1 MSISPEEKKR
11 YFQETAIALRR
22 EGFRIEPSVGG
33 RLGVWLDDHP
43 ICEVDQIGGITY
55 RSDNIPTPE
64 YVAAKDKAYRIVCTT
79 AEYMRQM
86 EQAPP
91 LKASGLEG
99 RYKVLADFN
108 GTVLA
113 GTQGKYGMEF
123 VTWDW
128 DYDRKG
134 VSHGHY
140 FTGNYEGAKQDFA
153 TRSGLIP
160 EQRLFKD
167 EQLIEIYRCCADTL
181 DAGLDLTYEQEKCIK
196 SVQEQI
202 EYGIPDIMDRIR
214 EQDQHTVE
222 PYNQFENTGTGF
234 SFANYNAHEMLNT
247 IRYAKHVYYEDKR
260 NWNKIIDRGMA
271 KDFSWSNSA
280 KKYEDLYNRM

>member
-1 MSISPEEKKR
+1 MSVSAEEKKR

-22 EGFRIEPSVGG
+22 EGFRVEPSVGG

-43 ICEVDQIGGITY
+43 LCEVDQIGGITY

-64 YVAAKDKAYRIVCTT
+64 YVAAKDKAYRIVCNT
-79 AEYMRQM
+79 AEYMKQM

-91 LKASGLEG
+91 LKVSDLPD

-108 GTVLA
+108 GVVLA
-113 GTQGKYGMEF
+113 GAHSKYGVEF

-128 DYDRKG
+128 DHDRKG
-134 VSHGHY
+134 LSHGHY
-140 FTGNYEGAKQDFA
+140 FTGNYEGAKQDFT

-160 EQRLFKD
+160 EQQLFKD

-181 DAGLDLTYEQEKCIK
+181 SAGFDLTYEQEKCIK

-202 EYGIPDIMDRIR
+202 ENGMPDIMDRIR

-222 PYNQFENTGTGF
+222 PYSQEQT
-234 SFANYNAHEMLNT
+234 M
-247 IRYAKHVYYEDKR
+247 
-260 NWNKIIDRGMA
+260 
-271 KDFSWSNSA
+271 
-280 KKYEDLYNRM
+280 

>member
-1 MSISPEEKKR
+1 MSISTEEKER

-22 EGFRIEPSVGG
+22 EGFRIKPSVGG

-64 YVAAKDKAYRIVCTT
+64 YVAAKDKAYKIVCTT

-91 LKASGLEG
+91 LKASGLEDS
-99 RYKVLADFN
+99 YKVLADFN

-113 GTQGKYGMEF
+113 GTHSKYGVQF
-123 VTWDW
+123 V
-128 DYDRKG
+128 
-134 VSHGHY
+134 
-140 FTGNYEGAKQDFA
+140 A
-153 TRSGLIP
+153 TRSRLIS
-160 EQRLFKD
+160 EQRIFKD

-181 DAGLDLTYEQEKCIK
+181 DAGFDLTYEQEKCIK

-202 EYGIPDIMDRIR
+202 ENGMPDIMDRIR

-222 PYNQFENTGTGF
+222 PYSQEQ
-234 SFANYNAHEMLNT
+234 T
-247 IRYAKHVYYEDKR
+247 I
-260 NWNKIIDRGMA
+260 
-271 KDFSWSNSA
+271 
-280 KKYEDLYNRM
+280 

>member
-1 MSISPEEKKR
+1 LFYPQVQIHLFINKSSTHQRPFSKEDGRFFYFTKRSEENNMSVSAEEKKR
-11 YFQETAIALRR
+11 YFQETATALRR
-22 EGFRIEPSVGG
+22 EGFRVEPSVGG
-33 RLGVWLDDHP
+33 RLAVWLDDHP
-43 ICEVDQIGGITY
+43 LCEVDQIGGITY

-91 LKASGLEG
+91 LKASGLADG
-99 RYKVLADFN
+99 YKILADFN

-113 GTQGKYGMEF
+113 GTHGKYGVEF

-128 DYDRKG
+128 DHDRKG

-160 EQRLFKD
+160 EQKLFRD

-181 DAGLDLTYEQEKCIK
+181 EAGFDLTYEQEKRIK

-202 EYGIPDIMDRIR
+202 ENGMPDIMDRIR
-214 EQDQHTVE
+214 EQDQHTME
-222 PYNQFENTGTGF
+222 LPTQEQT
-234 SFANYNAHEMLNT
+234 M
-247 IRYAKHVYYEDKR
+247 
-260 NWNKIIDRGMA
+260 
-271 KDFSWSNSA
+271 
-280 KKYEDLYNRM
+280 

>member
-1 MSISPEEKKR
+1 MSVSPEETKR

-33 RLGVWLDDHP
+33 SLGVWLDDHP

-64 YVAAKDKAYRIVCTT
+64 YVAAKDKAYKIVSTT
-79 AEYMRQM
+79 AEHMRQM
-86 EQAPP
+86 EQAPS

-99 RYKVLADFN
+99 RCKVLADFN
-108 GTVLA
+108 GVVLA
-113 GTQGKYGMEF
+113 GTQGKYGVEF

-134 VSHGHY
+134 LSHGHY
-140 FTGNYEGAKQDFA
+140 FSGNYEGAKQDFA

-167 EQLIEIYRCCADTL
+167 EQLVEIYRCCADTL
-181 DAGLDLTYEQEKCIK
+181 DAGFDLTYEQEKCIK

-222 PYNQFENTGTGF
+222 PYNQEQT
-234 SFANYNAHEMLNT
+234 M
-247 IRYAKHVYYEDKR
+247 
-260 NWNKIIDRGMA
+260 
-271 KDFSWSNSA
+271 
-280 KKYEDLYNRM
+280 